1 MENNQLQT
9 LWLLV
14 GWQQLQ
20 NPTKGSSSKTK
31 DKGAFSGYFFKHS
44 FYQEKWGLF
53 EKKLVLFTNKQKKPA
68 VKSAPAN
75 FGKMKKAMQK
85 YKYGVEEIPDKDAPT
100 EAVEAVEAAV

>member
-1 MENNQLQT
+1 MKYGNLTFGGIDAKAEIEALKDS
-9 LWLLV
+9 L
-14 GWQQLQ
+14 
-20 NPTKGSSSKTK
+20 
-31 DKGAFSGYFFKHS
+31 DKGVITPEEFNK
-44 FYQEKWGLF
+44 Q
-53 EKKLVLFTNKQKKPA
+53 KKKVIQSSLGWILFTNKQKKPA